1 MRQMRPADH
10 PLRVAVVGIGHE
22 LRGDDAAGLAVACA
36 LQTMDNGRWTTNTGP
51 TSGVHRLLV
60 ISAGPAPENY
70 TGPLRRFQ
78 PDLVILVD
86 AADMGEAP
94 GTVRCLACEET
105 TGLSA
110 STHTPPPYVLAH
122 YLTASLGCQVI
133 LLGIQP
139 ADTSIGKPL
148 SPAVRQAVVAVAQGL
163 ADLLRPLCTPPA

>member
-1 MRQMRPADH
+1 M
-10 PLRVAVVGIGHE
+10 AVVGIGHE

-36 LQTMDNGRWTTNTGP
+36 LQTMDNGRWTINTRP

-60 ISAGPAPENY
+60 INAGPAPENY

-110 STHTPPPYVLAH
+110 STHTLPPYVLAH
-122 YLTASLGCQVI
+122 YLTASLGCEVI
-133 LLGIQP
+133 LLSIQP

-148 SPAVRQAVVAVAQGL
+148 SPAVRQAVADVAQGL
-163 ADLLRPLCTPPA
+163 ADLLRPLCTPPSQATP

>member
-1 MRQMRPADH
+1 
-10 PLRVAVVGIGHE
+10 
-22 LRGDDAAGLAVACA
+22 
-36 LQTMDNGRWTTNTGP
+36 
-51 TSGVHRLLV
+51 V

-110 STHTPPPYVLAH
+110 STHTLPPYVLAH

-148 SPAVRQAVVAVAQGL
+148 SPTVRQAVVAVAQGL
-163 ADLLRPLCTPPA
+163 ANLLRPLCTPSA